1 MMFTGAYSSLRSAT
15 KNATSATGEPPDL
28 SNSEK
33 GGEIF
38 QKVNEIFQNG
48 AAVFQKVGAV

>member
-15 KNATSATGEPPDL
+15 ENATSATGEPPDL
-28 SNSEK
+28 SKSEK

-38 QKVNEIFQNG
+38 QKVNEIFQ
-48 AAVFQKVGAV
+48 KVDAIF